1 MKNAFIDSAI
11 LAPRWGAAHFGAAWS
26 RGIGRLWLSF
36 PRARLSK
43 PVGPLPC
50 VRLAPNG
57 GKESSPGMSAAIPW
71 DHAPKKSMR
80 PNGARERACGLGPNV
95 ISVPLATILPPL
107 QGAGRWGRHHPGHRV
122 AQPRARISRP
132 LGPMLRT
139 HLAPNG
145 GKESS
150 PGMSNAIPWDHVPPP
165 VMHPEG
171 VRESVGGTME
181 RVIPLRPATILPPL
195 QGAGRWGRH
204 HPGHRVAQPR
214 ARLSRPVGPSPCVRL
229 APNGV
234 REHVD
239 AALSGGI
246 GRLWLPY
253 PRAKVSRPVGPV
265 PQVPP
270 APNGGKESS
279 PGLSNAMPWDP
290 WDQTPPPSMHPE
302 GVREQA
308 RITFPSARSPNP
320 MQNSGQPERE
330 EVRG

>member
-36 PRARLSK
+36 PRAKVSRPL
-43 PVGPLPC
+43 GPIPH
-50 VRLAPNG
+50 VRAPNG
-57 GKESSPGMSAAIPW
+57 GKDSSPGMSAAIPW

-95 ISVPLATILPPL
+95 ISVPL
-107 QGAGRWGRHHPGHRV
+107 
-122 AQPRARISRP
+122 
-132 LGPMLRT
+132 
-139 HLAPNG
+139 
-145 GKESS
+145 
-150 PGMSNAIPWDHVPPP
+150 
-165 VMHPEG
+165 
-171 VRESVGGTME
+171 
-181 RVIPLRPATILPPL
+181 ATILPPL